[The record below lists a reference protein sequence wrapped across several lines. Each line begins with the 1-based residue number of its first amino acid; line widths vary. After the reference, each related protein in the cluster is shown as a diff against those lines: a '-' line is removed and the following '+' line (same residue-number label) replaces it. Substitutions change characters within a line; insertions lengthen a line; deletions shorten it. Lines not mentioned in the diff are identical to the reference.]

1 MTYILRSINQ
11 NWYLINLNATKKVM
25 TGRMIF
31 NHSLNVSL
39 QISPDAHICK
49 FGFVFFCSL
58 LVGPSV
64 SYADV
69 TVSADRR
76 RQWMCPAV
84 ADIFREWHKD
94 PDELLHTAFSDS
106 R

>member
-1 MTYILRSINQ
+1 MYHYKFPLMHIFV
-11 NWYLINLNATKKVM
+11 YLV
-25 TGRMIF
+25 
-31 NHSLNVSL
+31 V
-39 QISPDAHICK
+39 C
-49 FGFVFFCSL
+49 FCSL

-76 RQWMCPAV
+76 RQWVCPAV
-84 ADIFREWHKD
+84 ADIFRKWHKD

>member
-1 MTYILRSINQ
+1 MHIFV
-11 NWYLINLNATKKVM
+11 NLV
-25 TGRMIF
+25 
-31 NHSLNVSL
+31 V
-39 QISPDAHICK
+39 C
-49 FGFVFFCSL
+49 FCSL

-84 ADIFREWHKD
+84 ADIFRKWHKD

>member
-1 MTYILRSINQ
+1 MYHYKFPLMHIFV
-11 NWYLINLNATKKVM
+11 NLV
-25 TGRMIF
+25 
-31 NHSLNVSL
+31 LW
-39 QISPDAHICK
+39 
-49 FGFVFFCSL
+49 VFFSL